1 MGDLSR
7 EPSMEEILSSIRR
20 VIARDEQGAAAAA
33 ASPSSNA
40 APTESAADDVDDV
53 LDLTDLSP
61 EPDTVTEES
70 DDMQAEATGEKA
82 AELVAPE
89 SLAASRQSLEA
100 LAAVMA
106 GKGQAAAHPPIEAGI
121 SVNALVEAAIRPML
135 KQWLDAHLPDVVER
149 LVAKEITRITGD
161 RL

>member
-20 VIARDEQGAAAAA
+20 VIARDEH
-33 ASPSSNA
+33 ASA
-40 APTESAADDVDDV
+40 APAVSGAEPVVEAIDEADDVDDV
-53 LDLTDLSP
+53 LDLTDPSP
-61 EPDTVTEES
+61 EIEAHADEAPIAEMTES
-70 DDMQAEATGEKA
+70 PA

-89 SLAASRQSLEA
+89 SLAASRHSLEA

-106 GKGQAAAHPPIEAGI
+106 GKTAQPAEPPAVAGDI

-149 LVAKEITRITGD
+149 LVAREITRITGN